1 MDLQSSINS
10 AILFI
15 VNSLWMEDWEN
26 QGIISFW
33 IWTGIAIFSL
43 FTAFIFILL
52 NRHFRRV
59 RSEQNLAQKLVQNEK
74 DKFIDKSIDIQESE
88 RQYLSEELHDN
99 VVSQLN
105 LIRLSNLKDPDQ
117 LEHNLQ
123 KSIKSVRELSRN
135 LSPAHLDMIL
145 FTDLI
150 QDYLEPIKEQFT
162 IRFQFSP
169 IIGEYLSQDK
179 KLDLFRIFQEI
190 ITNLLKHN
198 KASELLIYMRSSPQ
212 YTTLIIQDNG
222 VYFSTID
229 IKNGTGL
236 RNIELRTNRLNATYK
251 YKSSDKGTRFIIS
264 LIN

>member
-1 MDLQSSINS
+1 
-10 AILFI
+10 
-15 VNSLWMEDWEN
+15 MEDWEN
-26 QGIISFW
+26 QGVISYW

-43 FTAFIFILL
+43 FTVFIFILI

-59 RSEQNLAQKLVQNEK
+59 KIEQNLAQKLVQDEK
-74 DKFIDKSIDIQESE
+74 DKFIDKSIHIQESE

-117 LEHNLQ
+117 IEQHLQ
-123 KSIKSVRELSRN
+123 KSIKAVRELSRN

-150 QDYLEPIKEQFT
+150 QDYLEPIKEQFS
-162 IRFQFSP
+162 IRFHFSP
-169 IIGEYLSQDK
+169 IIGEYLSPDK
-179 KLDLFRIFQEI
+179 KLDLFRVFQEI

-198 KASELLIYMRSSPQ
+198 KASEIRIYMRSSPL
-212 YTTLIIQDNG
+212 YTALIIQDNG
-222 VYFSTID
+222 FYFSTTD

-236 RNIELRTNRLNATYK
+236 RNIELRANRLDAIYK
-251 YKSSDKGTRFIIS
+251 YKSTPKGTRFIIGLNTS
-264 LIN
+264 NL